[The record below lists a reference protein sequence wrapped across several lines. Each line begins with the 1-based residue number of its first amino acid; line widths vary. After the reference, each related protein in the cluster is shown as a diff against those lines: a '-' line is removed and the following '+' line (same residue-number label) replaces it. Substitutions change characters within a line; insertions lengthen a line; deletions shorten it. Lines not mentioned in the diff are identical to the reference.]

1 MKLGTLEVGAPY
13 NLVPVALTNYQSV
26 PALRYEQFHTR
37 LLLFGTKGRGFWSP
51 YCEVGLASRISD
63 HRLIGVCQSM
73 PFTSCV
79 YMQIMNVVAAD
90 YDRREMAKILNFEP
104 FEIAAGK
111 SYRFQYQFLLR
122 GKK

>member
-1 MKLGTLEVGAPY
+1 MKIGTLEVGAAY
-13 NLVPVALTNYQSV
+13 NMVPVALTNYQSV

-63 HRLIGVCQSM
+63 ARLIGVCQSM

-111 SYRFQYQFLLR
+111 EYRFQYQFLLR
-122 GKK
+122 GRK